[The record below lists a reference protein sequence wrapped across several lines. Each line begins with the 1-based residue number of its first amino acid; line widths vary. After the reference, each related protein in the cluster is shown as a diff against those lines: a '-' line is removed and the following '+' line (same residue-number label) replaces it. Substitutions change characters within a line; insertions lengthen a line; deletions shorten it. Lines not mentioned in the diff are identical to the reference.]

1 MRNTEKARDY
11 DEFAAI
17 DQRYGRCQGPTIE
30 DERDQK
36 DDPGKKESLPR

>member
-1 MRNTEKARDY
+1 MGNAEKARDY

-17 DQRYGRCQGPTIE
+17 DQSYRRCQRPTIK

-36 DDPGKKESLPR
+36 DDPGKKKSLRR